1 MLPYVAPSPL
11 GAEATATQLLPETFA
26 NIYSPSL
33 LPVLFPGL
41 EAEAEKSYSPLTAS
55 ATFRPLRNPTNLP
68 LVPNTEPLPQGN
80 AITSYQGLQA
90 LAQAQPYS
98 NMLSTVRDPAMMTM
112 LQNQQQQF
120 NAQSPLLPPQ
130 GTTQTPLA
138 PMQQAEANLLSNQL
152 GRQLQKP
159 QTVPMTLASNSLP
172 AQQPQA
178 RFTAPTGTNPGMS
191 AVAGTGIVPTAQQL
205 ISVVG
210 VNQLLQMLNKIMP
223 LQFNSQTLLSTPR
236 STILRALNNLPYD
249 VLLNIFLQLPLQQ
262 RASLLMLEGVAT
274 TPGEAM
280 MMAQGMYGMM
290 PPTMAEAQ
298 SLSNLKKRMPAEAEA
313 VDVGECLWE
322 QLCGCG
328 LGA

>member
-11 GAEATATQLLPETFA
+11 GAEATATQLFPETFA

-68 LVPNTEPLPQGN
+68 LVPNTEPPPQGN

-120 NAQSPLLPPQ
+120 NAQSPLMLPQ
-130 GTTQTPLA
+130 GTTQPPLA

-313 VDVGECLWE
+313 VPKPRLALV
-322 QLCGCG
+322 
-328 LGA
+328 